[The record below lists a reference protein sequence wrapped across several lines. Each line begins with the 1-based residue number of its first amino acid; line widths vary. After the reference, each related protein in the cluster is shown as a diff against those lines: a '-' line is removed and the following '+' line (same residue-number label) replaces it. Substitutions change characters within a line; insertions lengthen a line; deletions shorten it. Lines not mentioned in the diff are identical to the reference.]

1 MKKKSK
7 QTVWEFNKQ
16 KKNCITVKSHLLSF
30 LNALIIS
37 FSLSENA
44 NINFVKKNWF
54 NLSESLRKKQP
65 NITLKVLR
73 LKLRKLAT
81 DVLNFVP
88 KKISDWRSFLYLLDF
103 NLIIFCG
110 QNHYKILNQKA
121 CLKNGETCK
130 NNLYLMRSAGDK
142 GFKYHYDVIRTPC
155 GYYNKYFCKLCYKTS
170 KSKAIHFCRYVC
182 YMCKSKS
189 RHDRNSRNKSSYCKN
204 CNRFFY
210 GKICKD
216 IHIASGICDRKKVCT
231 KCDQLYIVKK
241 KKDWQHY
248 CRAKD
253 YCRTCQTTH
262 PKNRHYIRAGFKP
275 PPQLES
281 ILVFDFETFR
291 NVNGYET
298 PYLCVS
304 RLYDVKSILD
314 ESVTPENIS
323 FEHRE
328 FYGLNCEKEFYEYLV
343 SGKLPLKT
351 VCFAHNGQSFD
362 FYFLLAHMYKSKTF
376 IPAIVMNSSRVM
388 QITIK
393 TKEVELR
400 FIDSLNFIPFP
411 LRKFPKLFG
420 FEDSKSFFPYSMVNA
435 GTINYQGD
443 MPEKSSFEI
452 AAQDQTDFDEFYQS
466 ELINLESGDG
476 IWDLKVT
483 ATKYCV
489 QDVHVLFC
497 GLLTY
502 LKSFYKI
509 TQINPF
515 R

>member
-1 MKKKSK
+1 
-7 QTVWEFNKQ
+7 
-16 KKNCITVKSHLLSF
+16 
-30 LNALIIS
+30 
-37 FSLSENA
+37 
-44 NINFVKKNWF
+44 
-54 NLSESLRKKQP
+54 
-65 NITLKVLR
+65 
-73 LKLRKLAT
+73 
-81 DVLNFVP
+81 
-88 KKISDWRSFLYLLDF
+88 
-103 NLIIFCG
+103 
-110 QNHYKILNQKA
+110 
-121 CLKNGETCK
+121 
-130 NNLYLMRSAGDK
+130 
-142 GFKYHYDVIRTPC
+142 
-155 GYYNKYFCKLCYKTS
+155 
-170 KSKAIHFCRYVC
+170 
-182 YMCKSKS
+182 
-189 RHDRNSRNKSSYCKN
+189 
-204 CNRFFY
+204 
-210 GKICKD
+210 
-216 IHIASGICDRKKVCT
+216 
-231 KCDQLYIVKK
+231 
-241 KKDWQHY
+241 
-248 CRAKD
+248 
-253 YCRTCQTTH
+253 
-262 PKNRHYIRAGFKP
+262 
-275 PPQLES
+275 
-281 ILVFDFETFR
+281 
-291 NVNGYET
+291 
-298 PYLCVS
+298 
-304 RLYDVKSILD
+304 
-314 ESVTPENIS
+314 
-323 FEHRE
+323 
-328 FYGLNCEKEFYEYLV
+328 
-343 SGKLPLKT
+343 
-351 VCFAHNGQSFD
+351 
-362 FYFLLAHMYKSKTF
+362 MYKSKTF